1 MHFGSGKLWMAT
13 ARALLVGAAA
23 SIYTAG
29 SIYAATPATTATAAP
44 STAAPAAGQSPP
56 PLTRADVTS
65 NIAEIRKI
73 ASENGID
80 ELRAVPIG
88 GIQQWLSIRGRDRRN
103 PILLFI
109 HGGPASPEMAT
120 SWIYQDGWEDYF
132 TVVQWDQ
139 RGTGK
144 TFTANDPTVVG
155 PTISV
160 ERIESDAEEVVQYLR
175 TTYHQ
180 RKIFVLGHSWG
191 TILGLELAKH
201 HPEWLYAYIGMG
213 QVISVQEN
221 ERLNYAF
228 ALKAAEAAGNQQALT
243 QLRSIAPYPEADGSL
258 PIPKVIVSR
267 NWATYFGGF
276 ARGHQNQDYLANAK
290 RWSPDYSDADL
301 ASAGPSQALSFPHL
315 APELKSVDLTKITE
329 LHCPVVL
336 FLGKYDENVPSTA
349 AAQWFEHLKAPSKRL
364 VWFENSAHMMYLEEP
379 GRVLVHLVED
389 VRPLAGKDSAGST
402 RQH

>member
-1 MHFGSGKLWMAT
+1 MHFAPKKLWMAT
-13 ARALLVGAAA
+13 VRTVLVGAAA
-23 SIYTAG
+23 SIYAAVSICAATAT
-29 SIYAATPATTATAAP
+29 AATPAT
-44 STAAPAAGQSPP
+44 PAAASAAEQSPP
-56 PLTRADVTS
+56 PLTRAEVAS
-65 NIAEIRKI
+65 SIAEIRKI

-109 HGGPASPEMAT
+109 HGGPASPEMPT
-120 SWIYQDGWEDYF
+120 SWAYQDGWEDYF

-144 TFTANDPTVVG
+144 TFNANDPAVVG
-155 PTISV
+155 PTISA
-160 ERIESDAEEVVQYLR
+160 ERMELDAEEVVQYLR

-180 RKIFVLGHSWG
+180 QKIFVLGHSWG
-191 TILGLELAKH
+191 SILGLELAAR

-213 QVISVQEN
+213 QVISVRDN

-228 ALKAAEAAGNQQALT
+228 ALKAAETAGNQEALT

-267 NWATYFGGF
+267 KWSTYFGGF
-276 ARGHQNQDYLANAK
+276 ARGHQNQDYLSTAK

-301 ASAGPSQALSFPHL
+301 ASAGPSQGLSLPHL
-315 APELKSVDLTKITE
+315 APELKSVDLGKITA

-336 FLGKYDENVPSTA
+336 FLGKYDETVPSTL
-349 AAQWFEHLKAPSKRL
+349 AAQWYEHLKAPSKHL

-379 GRVLVHLVED
+379 GKVLVHLVED
-389 VRPLAGKDSAGST
+389 VRPLAGK
-402 RQH
+402 RP